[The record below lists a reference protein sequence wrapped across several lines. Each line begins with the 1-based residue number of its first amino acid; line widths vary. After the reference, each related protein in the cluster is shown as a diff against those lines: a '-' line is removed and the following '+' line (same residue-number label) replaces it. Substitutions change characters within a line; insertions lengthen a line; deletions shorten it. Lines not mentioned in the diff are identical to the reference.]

1 LAANGFAWKRFCIVW
16 AAFVFVFFSLS
27 GSKLPSYILPMFP
40 ALALVLGS
48 DIVRLSPRA
57 LMWIA
62 MPLAVGAS
70 VVLLAHLIGYDRLV
84 SRLADSRTPAAIYFA
99 MRPWLTAAFVTFAAA
114 GAIAVLLFRRA
125 TPATTTLGIVAL
137 SVLSLLGL
145 QFAFQ
150 GHDAFR
156 IVRSAH
162 DVLAAAER
170 ANGGPLDPAYPVYQ
184 VEAYDQTLPFYLGRP
199 TPPVAYRDE
208 MDLGLAAE
216 PHKGH
221 QEADW
226 RPIWQNAT
234 QAYALME
241 HATAT
246 RLVATGLP
254 MRELARDPR
263 RVFVARR

>member
-1 LAANGFAWKRFCIVW
+1 
-16 AAFVFVFFSLS
+16 
-27 GSKLPSYILPMFP
+27 
-40 ALALVLGS
+40 
-48 DIVRLSPRA
+48 
-57 LMWIA
+57 
-62 MPLAVGAS
+62 
-70 VVLLAHLIGYDRLV
+70 
-84 SRLADSRTPAAIYFA
+84 
-99 MRPWLTAAFVTFAAA
+99 
-114 GAIAVLLFRRA
+114 
-125 TPATTTLGIVAL
+125 
-137 SVLSLLGL
+137 
-145 QFAFQ
+145 
-150 GHDAFR
+150 
-156 IVRSAH
+156 
-162 DVLAAAER
+162 
-170 ANGGPLDPAYPVYQ
+170 
-184 VEAYDQTLPFYLGRP
+184 LPFYLGRP